1 MQKNFIK
8 AAKAAGVALG
18 GALLVAGWMKLHS
31 DFQSFPQGKFWDP
44 PSKTD
49 LPKNSA
55 AGHKDK
61 QALFDSLKLP
71 SDTISKK

>member
-8 AAKAAGVALG
+8 AAKATGAILG
-18 GALLVAGWMKLHS
+18 GAALLMVWLNAHQK
-31 DFQSFPQGKFWDP
+31 FTNFPQGKFWDP
-44 PSKTD
+44 PSKSE

-55 AGHKDK
+55 GGHKEK

-71 SDTISKK
+71 SDTVNKK